1 MKVYLNKEKTIYL
14 NINKSQGKM
23 TGILALS
30 TDKRLNENC
39 QKLSQDPSL
48 ICSKCYVERS
58 LKQYRDLEPCL
69 IHNQQLLTS
78 RLLTQDEVNHLDF
91 LKNTMYFRF
100 ESFGDLNNDI
110 QLTNY
115 MNIAKTFKTCNFA
128 LWTKHFN
135 LLLTWLKN
143 HKAPKNIRLILSSPK
158 INGSINNMLLDVFK
172 KYHKNTISF
181 NVTSDK
187 KDPNIN
193 CGKRKCINCLN
204 CYKKGVAN
212 NVLELLK

>member
-1 MKVYLNKEKTIYL
+1 
-14 NINKSQGKM
+14 
-23 TGILALS
+23 
-30 TDKRLNENC
+30 
-39 QKLSQDPSL
+39 
-48 ICSKCYVERS
+48 
-58 LKQYRDLEPCL
+58 
-69 IHNQQLLTS
+69 
-78 RLLTQDEVNHLDF
+78 
-91 LKNTMYFRF
+91 MYFRF

-115 MNIAKTFKTCNFA
+115 MNIAKTFKNCNFA
-128 LWTKHFN
+128 LWTKHYN

-158 INGSINNMLLDVFK
+158 INGSINDMLLDVFK

-181 NVTSDK
+181 NVTSNK
-187 KDPNIN
+187 KDSNIN